1 MFLFVALGVAVAWA
15 APDALRPLASGHLSF
30 ADLLVGVLS
39 AIAVCV
45 YCWLALTAVLTV
57 VAASSSVVSGVAA
70 RAAQRLAPVAWRET
84 VLATCGCAVAV
95 LPVTTAWGVGVVQP
109 TAAAGSESAAAVRH
123 GDRGGE
129 QPGPLEGLPLPDRP
143 VAGRTAPQLVVVR
156 PGDSLWAIA
165 ERELGPQASETQI
178 AHRWPQWYR
187 ANRDVIG
194 ADPDLILPGTVLQSP
209 PAPSQTQRGER

>member
-1 MFLFVALGVAVAWA
+1 MFLFVALGVALGWA
-15 APDALRPLASGHLSF
+15 APDALRPLASGYPSF
-30 ADLLVGVLS
+30 TDLLVGVLS
-39 AIAVCV
+39 AIAVCA

-57 VAASSSVVSGVAA
+57 VAASSSVVSGMAA
-70 RAAQRLAPVAWRET
+70 RAAQRLAPTAWRET
-84 VLATCGCAVAV
+84 VLAACGCAVAV

-109 TAAAGSESAAAVRH
+109 TAAAAAGSTAAVGG

-129 QPGPLEGLPLPDRP
+129 HPGPLAGLPLPDRP
-143 VAGRTAPQLVVVR
+143 VAGRTSPQLVVVR
-156 PGDSLWAIA
+156 PGDSLWAITA
-165 ERELGPQASETQI
+165 RELGPYASDARI